1 VHVIP
6 HLTKKQNESKSSLLL
21 KLLQSLSQ

>member
-1 VHVIP
+1 
-6 HLTKKQNESKSSLLL
+6 LTKKQNESKSSLLL